1 MIRALVLLCLAAPA
15 MAESVVALRTI
26 PAQTVITPTDI
37 AIDAQDIP
45 GGLSDPALIVGM
57 EARVALFPG
66 RPIRAGDI
74 GAPAMVERNQ
84 IITLHYNKNGLQIS
98 TEGRALARAA
108 MGEVI
113 RVMNL
118 SSRTSVSA
126 KIGEDGAAYV
136 QN

>member
-1 MIRALVLLCLAAPA
+1 MIRLLTLLWLGAPA
-15 MAESVVALRTI
+15 AADTVVALRTI
-26 PAQTVITPTDI
+26 PAQSVILATDI
-37 AIDAQDIP
+37 GLQAETIP
-45 GGLSDPALIVGM
+45 GALSDPAEIVGM

-66 RPIRAGDI
+66 RPIRAGDVSP
-74 GAPAMVERNQ
+74 PAMVERNQ

-98 TEGRALARAA
+98 TEGRALDRAA

-126 KIGEDGAAYV
+126 MIGQDGAAYV